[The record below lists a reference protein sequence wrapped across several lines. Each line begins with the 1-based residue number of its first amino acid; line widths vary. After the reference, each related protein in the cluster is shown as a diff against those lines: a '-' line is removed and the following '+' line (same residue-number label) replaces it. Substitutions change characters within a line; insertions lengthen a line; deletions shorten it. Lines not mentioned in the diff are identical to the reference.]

1 MTEEKKVA
9 SFPDLESLAANL
21 RATLKGKQKYILIYA
36 HNGVGKTRL
45 SMCFKNSGKNGDER
59 DTLYFNAFTEDLFSW
74 DNDLENDLE
83 RKLKLNSASRFF
95 IGLDQLEMDNRV
107 RPLLHRY
114 ADFDFKINTENWT
127 VSFER
132 DVLINGTL
140 EKVENIKISRG
151 EENIFIWCFFLAIA
165 QLAIDRQ
172 EAYKWVKYIYI
183 DDPISSLDDNNAI
196 VVASHLAQ
204 MIKKEDNEVK
214 VIISSHHTLFFN
226 VMWNEFSERRGE
238 LVPYFLSKD
247 KATNGYTLYNTQ
259 ATPFFHHVALLKEIK
274 KAADSGNLYSYHF
287 NMLRSI
293 LEKTA
298 TFLGFE
304 KFSTCIKI
312 DNDDA
317 EGKIHRRIVDI
328 MNHGNYSHFAPQ
340 KMADENKKY
349 FKEIV
354 DNFLNRYPF
363 NQALFTEPKNEE
375 ESQIEKPETIREGKK
390 NSPRP
395 TLASPVRPI
404 LTTKDKKT

>member
-1 MTEEKKVA
+1 MTEEKKVD

-21 RATLKGKQKYILIYA
+21 RTKLEGKRKYILIYA
-36 HNGVGKTRL
+36 YNGIGKTRL
-45 SMCFKNSGKNGDER
+45 SMCFKEARKNGNER

-74 DNDLENDLE
+74 DNDLEHDSE

-95 IGLDQLEMDNRV
+95 VGLEELEMDNRI

-114 ADFDFKINTENWT
+114 ADFDFRINTDDWT
-127 VSFER
+127 VSFDRE
-132 DVLINGTL
+132 VTNNGIN

-204 MIKKEDNEVK
+204 MIRNKDNKVK
-214 VIISSHHTLFFN
+214 VVISSHHTLFFN
-226 VMWNEFSERRGE
+226 VLWNEFSQERGDLE
-238 LVPYFLSKD
+238 PYFLSKE
-247 KATNGYTLYNTQ
+247 KNNSAYTLYNTRS
-259 ATPFFHHVALLKEIK
+259 TPFFHHVALLKEIK
-274 KAADSGNLYSYHF
+274 EAADSGNLYTYHF

-304 KFSTCIKI
+304 KFSTCIKV
-312 DNDDA
+312 NDDD
-317 EGKIHRRIVDI
+317 EDGKIHYRIVEI
-328 MNHGNYSHFAPQ
+328 MNHGNYSHFSPQ
-340 KMADENKKY
+340 EMGPENKKY

-363 NQALFTEPKNEE
+363 NQALFSESKTEPIVEE
-375 ESQIEKPETIREGKK
+375 EEDNNLAIKS
-390 NSPRP
+390 
-395 TLASPVRPI
+395 TLKQRSRRRVTALNKQDPN
-404 LTTKDKKT
+404 